1 MGTRQAQIKVSLGI
15 VGINMGKVNCKA
27 AIVTRTAVCRTDENL
42 ESIRSLLKLLNISSQ
57 VLECD
62 KALVELPIEQLV
74 FVDLTGFTCEEVYSF
89 DMAVLAK
96 RKSLI
101 LFNACEGQ
109 VDERRALL
117 AGVKGVIY
125 AKDEPDI
132 KLKGIKAVKD
142 GELWFRRSIISSTFS
157 ELLVEHAIFSN
168 PTPTPKLEDGT
179 FNLTKR
185 EKTIVKLIAE
195 GAQNKEIANKLHI
208 SDHTVKTHL
217 YSAFRKTKSRNRIEL
232 LNWARQFF
240 PDALTRSYSE

>member
-1 MGTRQAQIKVSLGI
+1 MV
-15 VGINMGKVNCKA
+15 KVNCKA
-27 AIVTRTAVCRTDENL
+27 TIVTRILQGGEEHSL
-42 ESIRSLLKLLNISSQ
+42 ECIKSLLKLLQLPCNIVRCEKSF
-57 VLECD
+57 V
-62 KALVELPIEQLV
+62 ALPDEQLV
-74 FVDLTGFTCEEVYSF
+74 FVDLTGFTCEEVFSF

-96 RKSLI
+96 RKSLV
-101 LFNACEGQ
+101 LFNAIDGQ

-117 AGVKGVIY
+117 SGVKGVIY

-157 ELLVEHAIFSN
+157 ELLVDHAIFN
-168 PTPTPKLEDGT
+168 TPTTTLKQDDSS

>member
-1 MGTRQAQIKVSLGI
+1 MV
-15 VGINMGKVNCKA
+15 KVNCKA
-27 AIVTRTAVCRTDENL
+27 TIVTRTLQGTQEQSL
-42 ESIRSLLKLLNISSQ
+42 ECIQSLLKLLQMPCNIVRCEKSF
-57 VLECD
+57 V
-62 KALVELPIEQLV
+62 ALPDEQLV
-74 FVDLTGFTCEEVYSF
+74 FVDLTGFTCDEVFSF

-96 RKSLI
+96 RKSLV
-101 LFNACEGQ
+101 LFNATEGQ

-117 AGVKGVIY
+117 SGVKGVIY

-132 KLKGIKAVKD
+132 KLKGIKAIKD

-157 ELLVEHAIFSN
+157 ELLVDHAIFN
-168 PTPTPKLEDGT
+168 TPAPTIKQDDSS

>member
-1 MGTRQAQIKVSLGI
+1 MV
-15 VGINMGKVNCKA
+15 KVNCKA
-27 AIVTRTAVCRTDENL
+27 TIVTRTLHGGEEQSL
-42 ESIRSLLKLLNISSQ
+42 ECIKSLLKLLQMPCSIVRCEKSF
-57 VLECD
+57 V
-62 KALVELPIEQLV
+62 ALPDEQLV
-74 FVDLTGFTCEEVYSF
+74 FVDLTGFTCEEVFSF

-96 RKSLI
+96 RKSLV
-101 LFNACEGQ
+101 LFNAIEGQ

-117 AGVKGVIY
+117 SGVKGVIY
-125 AKDEPDI
+125 EKDEPDI
-132 KLKGIKAVKD
+132 KLKGIKAIKD

-157 ELLVEHAIFSN
+157 ELLVEHAIFST
-168 PTPTPKLEDGT
+168 PTPTLKQDDGS